1 MEGYLRRCTAS
12 FLALGPVDLILGWSS
27 APTAA

>member
-1 MEGYLRRCTAS
+1 MESYLRRCTAGC
-12 FLALGPVDLILGWSS
+12 LALGLIGLILGWSS